1 MKHGRWCK
9 TRSFPLTCKFCGA
22 KLLYW
27 ECEHGCRLMFEF
39 DKNGRLAGHHK
50 CSGSMANIKAS
61 RKLKPRPPAIVESGF
76 DISSVSKTFIE
87 QLFKEAC
94 QCPVCKE
101 QFSSEASYYQHL
113 RQKRSLDEAH
123 EAFYNKNGRVIENI
137 ESTGSEAG
145 TASVPATRV
154 VPTGLAPFKVTTR
167 PSGTSAIN
175 TFGGIQ
181 FKRKDG
187 TVKMVKTYED
197 WWDEFLAGGNCET
210 TKKET

>member
-9 TRSFPLTCKFCGA
+9 TRSFPLVCKFCGA

-27 ECEHGCRLMFEF
+27 ECEHGCKLMFEF

-50 CSGSMANIKAS
+50 CSGSMASIRAS
-61 RKLKPRPPAIVESGF
+61 RKLKPRPPAIAESGF
-76 DISSVSKTFIE
+76 DISSVSRTFIE

-101 QFSSEASYYQHL
+101 RFASEASYYQHL

-123 EAFYNKNGRVIENI
+123 EAFYDKNGRVIENL
-137 ESTGSEAG
+137 ESISGEVNA
-145 TASVPATRV
+145 ASPPAKAAM
-154 VPTGLAPFKVTTR
+154 PASLAPDKVTSHPR
-167 PSGTSAIN
+167 DTSAIN
-175 TFGGIQ
+175 AFGGIQ

-187 TVKMVKTYED
+187 TVKMVRNYED
-197 WWDEFLAGGNCET
+197 WWDEFVSGSGCE
-210 TKKET
+210 K